1 MQHAW
6 IENAYQACF
15 DVAKRLG
22 FGRGVLFYRTHGRKT
37 TWRNTND
44 FACDARGLSQQ
55 DLRARVGINSVSY
68 FWALEAWDS
77 TPRPKRARDPHTMRL
92 DTAKKVSEAL
102 GVSLDELWDG
112 LD

>member
-1 MQHAW
+1 MR
-6 IENAYQACF
+6 ESKNAYQACF

-22 FGRGVLFYRTHGRKT
+22 FGRGVLFYRMNGRKQHGGT
-37 TWRNTND
+37 RMTLR
-44 FACDARGLSQQ
+44 AMRERAGLSQQ
-55 DLRARVGINSVSY
+55 DLRAKVGINSVSY
-68 FWALEAWDS
+68 FWALEAWDC

-112 LD
+112 LV

>member
-1 MQHAW
+1 MTLRAMR
-6 IENAYQACF
+6 ERA
-15 DVAKRLG
+15 
-22 FGRGVLFYRTHGRKT
+22 
-37 TWRNTND
+37 
-44 FACDARGLSQQ
+44 GLSQQ
-55 DLRARVGINSVSY
+55 DLRAKVGINSVSY

-102 GVSLDELWDG
+102 DVSLDELWDG